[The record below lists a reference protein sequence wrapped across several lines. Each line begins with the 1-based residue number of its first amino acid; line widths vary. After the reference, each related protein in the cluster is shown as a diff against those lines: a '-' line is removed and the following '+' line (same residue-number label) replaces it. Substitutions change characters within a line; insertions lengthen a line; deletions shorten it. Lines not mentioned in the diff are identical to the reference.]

1 MTARGVRNTPAMQG
15 RGSKVLAAL
24 LAAMTIVFIV
34 GVLAAA
40 EVINLPGNL
49 RTTLGLATETPNPPC
64 RLHLYRKDP
73 KSPPPASGHWR
84 SEPEMPRTQVEA
96 TAVGIGPILYTAG
109 GSPPGN
115 LHTVLA
121 FDTRTRKWS
130 EPTHIPIG
138 LDHSE
143 AATFDGKLYLA
154 GGYLN
159 GEEPT
164 TDFWQYDPK
173 TNRWTQLPSMQQ
185 PPRAAGAVAVIGH
198 KLYVAGGA
206 PQTFNVSSFPVYDRL
221 EIYDFDT
228 GKWSIGAPMQ
238 IGRHH
243 ISGAA
248 VGGKFYVVGGRGEKD
263 RSLDVFERYDPKT
276 NAWETLPKIPLGVSS
291 PRVVAAGGKI
301 VVVGGEDQLN
311 WENGGGWVT
320 PSTWAFDPKLNRWQR
335 LPDMHIERRGGGAAV
350 ADGHVYAIG
359 GSYCP
364 GLKPN
369 GPVGTHTVESLS
381 FGAVDHAF
389 KEG

>member
-1 MTARGVRNTPAMQG
+1 MVA
-15 RGSKVLAAL
+15 VL
-24 LAAMTIVFIV
+24 VV
-34 GVLAAA
+34 GVLAGAH
-40 EVINLPGNL
+40 VINLPGNL
-49 RTTLGLATETPNPPC
+49 RATLGFETPTPNPPC
-64 RLHLYRKDP
+64 HLGMYRKDP
-73 KSPPPASGHWR
+73 KSPPAPAGHWR

-96 TAVGIGPILYTAG
+96 TAVAIGPVIYTAG

-121 FDTRTRKWS
+121 FNTRTRRWS

-143 AATFDGKLYLA
+143 AATYDGKLYLA

-164 TDFWQYDPK
+164 TDFWQYDPQ
-173 TNRWTQLPSMQQ
+173 TNHWAQLPSMHQ
-185 PPRAAGAVAVIGH
+185 PPRAAGATAVIGH

-206 PQTFNVSSFPVYDRL
+206 PQTFNVSSFSIYNTL

-228 GKWSIGAPMQ
+228 SRWSFGAPMKV
-238 IGRHH
+238 GRHH

-248 VGGKFYVVGGRGEKD
+248 VGGKLYVVGGRGEKD
-263 RSLDVFERYDPKT
+263 RSLNIFERYDPAT
-276 NAWETLPKIPLGVSS
+276 DEWESLPKLPLGVGS
-291 PRVVAAGGKI
+291 PRVVAADGKI

-320 PSTWAFDPKLNRWQR
+320 PTAWAFDPKLNRWAR
-335 LPDMHIERRGGGAAV
+335 LPDMRFERRGGGAGI
-350 ADGHVYAIG
+350 ADGRIYAIG

-369 GPVGTHTVESLS
+369 GPVGTHTVESLPVS
-381 FGAVDHAF
+381 AVNRAF
-389 KEG
+389 ERG